1 MQASKDMDVLGLDPA
16 GASLEVASKK
26 RGADCGAWVHG
37 DLGALGALQVDLGT
51 MTGNVAEVF
60 VTNGEWSIIL
70 RLATQCCERLATSS
84 LRAAITDAAITRTP
98 ADETCASRRAPN
110 GWADRAASGC
120 RTGGL
125 SNGPTLATR
134 QRRSAG
140 LARCPAL
147 CAYGLA
153 MRHAVVLA
161 GTGAVG
167 WAAARRLVA
176 ADWEVVV
183 TGRNPTHVPPGLAT
197 SGARFVQADRHDPQT
212 LPVVLAGGAD
222 LVVDC
227 ACYTAAHAADLLPFL
242 GDVTSTVMI
251 SSKAVYVDEHGRHS
265 NSEDPPQF
273 EAPITEDQPTLRPNG
288 ADYNSK
294 EGYGPNKV
302 AAEETL
308 LASGYP
314 VTVLRPSKVHGAWS
328 RQPREWYFVKRALD
342 RRPVVLLARHGA
354 GADHPSAALNI
365 AALIETV
372 ADRPGRRILNAADPD
387 CPDGRTI
394 ASIIAGHVGHT
405 WQAVLLDG
413 TAPEGLGRHPWD
425 RIPPVILDTANA
437 RQLGYMAVGDYSTT
451 VTDGIDW
458 LVDASTR
465 GDLAAII
472 DQQLPGPSD
481 YADEDDYLRLHRT

>member
-1 MQASKDMDVLGLDPA
+1 
-16 GASLEVASKK
+16 
-26 RGADCGAWVHG
+26 
-37 DLGALGALQVDLGT
+37 
-51 MTGNVAEVF
+51 
-60 VTNGEWSIIL
+60 
-70 RLATQCCERLATSS
+70 
-84 LRAAITDAAITRTP
+84 
-98 ADETCASRRAPN
+98 
-110 GWADRAASGC
+110 
-120 RTGGL
+120 
-125 SNGPTLATR
+125 
-134 QRRSAG
+134 
-140 LARCPAL
+140 
-147 CAYGLA
+147 

-167 WAAARRLVA
+167 WAVARRLAA

-183 TGRNPTHVPPGLAT
+183 TGRDPTHVPPGLAT

-227 ACYTAAHAADLLPFL
+227 ACYTAAHATDLLPFL
-242 GDVTSTVMI
+242 GDVTSSVMI

-273 EAPITEDQPTLRPNG
+273 EAPIPEDQPTLRPNG

-294 EGYGPNKV
+294 EGYGANKV

-308 LASGYP
+308 LASGHP

-342 RRPVVLLARHGA
+342 RRPVVLLARYGA

-394 ASIIAGHVGHT
+394 ASIIAGHLGHT
-405 WQAVLLDG
+405 WQEVLLDG
-413 TAPEGLGRHPWD
+413 TAPESLGRHPWD
-425 RIPPVILDTANA
+425 RIPPVILDTAAA
-437 RQLGYMAVGDYSTT
+437 RKLGYRPVGDYSTT
-451 VTDGIDW
+451 VTDEIDW
-458 LVDASTR
+458 LVDASTT
-465 GDLAAII
+465 GDLATII
-472 DQQLPGPSD
+472 DQQPPGPSE
-481 YADEDDYLRLHRT
+481 YNDENDYLQLHRT